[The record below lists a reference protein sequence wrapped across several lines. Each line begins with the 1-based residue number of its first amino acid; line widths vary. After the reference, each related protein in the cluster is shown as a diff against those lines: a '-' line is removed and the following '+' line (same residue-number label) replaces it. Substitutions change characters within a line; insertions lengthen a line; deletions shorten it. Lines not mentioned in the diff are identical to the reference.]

1 MTKEIQ
7 SLTFKGHCQN
17 PGPKS
22 VSPASDIS
30 GLEGQSI
37 MKLNESLEV
46 ISSDQ
51 LILYVG
57 DWGWGEGRLD
67 WRDLKRSLAQGWFV
81 HSHVNDSILGCSWQ
95 PVCQPH
101 KASIHS
107 THVTS
112 SEPWTFWH
120 LGPGYSPA
128 REGLFPFIRAQKI
141 AWCHTGL
148 FRELKVG
155 HTTPPGVNNRKCVLF
170 HLVILMCILVL

>member
-37 MKLNESLEV
+37 MKLNEALVV

-51 LILYVG
+51 FILYVG

-67 WRDLKRSLAQGWFV
+67 WRDWKRSLAQGWFV
-81 HSHVNDSILGCSWQ
+81 SSCKWQGSRMFIATCGPTTLSFYTQHTSDIIWAMNLLTLGSELFSCQRRALGLYQCTENCMISQDCS
-95 PVCQPH
+95 
-101 KASIHS
+101 
-107 THVTS
+107 
-112 SEPWTFWH
+112 E
-120 LGPGYSPA
+120 
-128 REGLFPFIRAQKI
+128 
-141 AWCHTGL
+141 
-148 FRELKVG
+148 
-155 HTTPPGVNNRKCVLF
+155 N
-170 HLVILMCILVL
+170 